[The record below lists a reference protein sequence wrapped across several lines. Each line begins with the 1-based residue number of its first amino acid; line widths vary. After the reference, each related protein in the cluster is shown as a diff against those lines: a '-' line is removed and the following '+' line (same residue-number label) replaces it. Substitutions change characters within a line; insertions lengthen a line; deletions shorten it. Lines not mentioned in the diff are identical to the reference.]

1 MISNRDISE
10 ALLQNERVVSC
21 VFLGKGI
28 YLLRMKG
35 DSYPRKMNSYGIMK
49 VVDLERFNKEFSPR
63 NFVVGMD
70 EAIPSLVGMD
80 ELDLVLD
87 MEDEQFCLEPP
98 MRVAEKWE
106 ESEDSIGEL
115 ETFEDFA
122 NSWEGFECSDHAA
135 SIVPELDDDWE
146 EVESDDGHRELY
158 QDN

>member
-28 YLLRMKG
+28 FLLRMEG
-35 DSYPRKMNSYGIMK
+35 DSLPMKTNSYGVMK
-49 VVDLERFNKEFSPR
+49 TVDLERFNREFSPR

-70 EAIPSLVGMD
+70 E
-80 ELDLVLD
+80 LDLAID

-98 MRVAEKWE
+98 MRVAEEWE
-106 ESEDSIGEL
+106 ESGELTIGEL
-115 ETFEDFA
+115 ETSE
-122 NSWEGFECSDHAA
+122 
-135 SIVPELDDDWE
+135 DWE

-158 QDN
+158 QNN

>member
-1 MISNRDISE
+1 MISNKIIGE

-28 YLLRMKG
+28 FLLRMEG
-35 DSYPRKMNSYGIMK
+35 DSLPMKTNSYGVMK
-49 VVDLERFNKEFSPR
+49 VVDLERFNAEFSPR

-70 EAIPSLVGMD
+70 E
-80 ELDLVLD
+80 LDQVLD

-98 MRVAEKWE
+98 MRVAEEWD

-122 NSWEGFECSDHAA
+122 NGWQE
-135 SIVPELDDDWE
+135 I
-146 EVESDDGHRELY
+146 ESDDGHRELY
-158 QDN
+158 EA

>member
-10 ALLQNERVVSC
+10 ALLQNVRVVSC
-21 VFLGKGI
+21 QFLGKGI
-28 YLLRMKG
+28 YLLRMEG

-70 EAIPSLVGMD
+70 E
-80 ELDLVLD
+80 LDLVLD

-98 MRVAEKWE
+98 MRVAEEWE
-106 ESEDSIGEL
+106 ESGELTIGEL

-122 NSWEGFECSDHAA
+122 NN
-135 SIVPELDDDWE
+135 WE
-146 EVESDDGHRELY
+146 EIESDDGHRELY
-158 QDN
+158 QHDGQ

>member
-28 YLLRMKG
+28 FLLRMEG
-35 DSYPRKMNSYGIMK
+35 DSLPMKTNSYGVMK
-49 VVDLERFNKEFSPR
+49 TVDLERFNREFSPR

-70 EAIPSLVGMD
+70 E
-80 ELDLVLD
+80 LDQVLD

-98 MRVAEKWE
+98 MRVAEEWE
-106 ESEDSIGEL
+106 ESSELTIGEL
-115 ETFEDFA
+115 ETSE
-122 NSWEGFECSDHAA
+122 
-135 SIVPELDDDWE
+135 DWE

>member
-28 YLLRMKG
+28 FLLRMEG
-35 DSYPRKMNSYGIMK
+35 DSLPMKTNSYGVMK
-49 VVDLERFNKEFSPR
+49 IVDLERFNKEFSPR

-70 EAIPSLVGMD
+70 E
-80 ELDLVLD
+80 LDQVLD

-98 MRVAEKWE
+98 MRVAEEWE
-106 ESEDSIGEL
+106 ESGELTIGEL
-115 ETFEDFA
+115 ETSE
-122 NSWEGFECSDHAA
+122 
-135 SIVPELDDDWE
+135 DWE

-158 QDN
+158 QNN

>member
-21 VFLGKGI
+21 QFLGKGI
-28 YLLRMKG
+28 YLLRMEG
-35 DSYPRKMNSYGIMK
+35 DSLPMKTNSYGVMK
-49 VVDLERFNKEFSPR
+49 TVDLERFNAEFSPR

-70 EAIPSLVGMD
+70 E
-80 ELDLVLD
+80 LDQVLD

-98 MRVAEKWE
+98 MRVAEEWD

-122 NSWEGFECSDHAA
+122 NSWEE
-135 SIVPELDDDWE
+135 I
-146 EVESDDGHRELY
+146 ESDDGHRELY
-158 QDN
+158 QND